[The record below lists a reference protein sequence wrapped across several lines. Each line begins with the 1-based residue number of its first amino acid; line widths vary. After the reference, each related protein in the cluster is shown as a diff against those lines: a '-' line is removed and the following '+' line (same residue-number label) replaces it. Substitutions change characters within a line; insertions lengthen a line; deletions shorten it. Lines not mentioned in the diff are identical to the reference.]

1 MQNPVPELIPCI
13 VCGGAGSRLWPV
25 SRQAFPKPFIRLADD
40 QSLLQKTFLRAA
52 SLPGVKRVLIVANEE
67 TRFRTLDECQA
78 VNAGGLAL
86 ELLLEPEGRNTA
98 PALAAAAADLLAR
111 DPAADPLLL
120 ALPADHLIRDEA
132 AFAAAVEKAARLAAA
147 GRVVAFGLKPSRPET
162 GFGYIETGAAIGAD
176 GLEVARFVEK
186 PDLAAA
192 ERYLAAGRY
201 LWNSGMFCF
210 AAASLRAALAEHAPQ
225 VLAGVEASLAASQAV
240 EDGGVRQCELDRVG
254 FARCPDISIDYA
266 VMERIAT
273 AAVVPCELGW
283 SDIGA
288 WDSLAAQFPADADG
302 NRVSGEALL
311 QGGRDCFIQSRGRL
325 IAALGVDNLVVVDTP
340 DALLVAD
347 RSRCQEV
354 RELSGRL
361 RRQGHP
367 SWREHLSSQRPWGHY
382 TVLAD
387 SERYKI
393 KRIVVKPGAS
403 LSLQMHHH
411 RSEHWI
417 VVSGTARVTHGDT
430 ERLVYTNESTFI
442 PAGEKHRLSNPG
454 LIDLVLI
461 EVQSGE
467 YLGEDDIVRFA
478 DDYGRTEARP

>member
-52 SLPGVKRVLIVANEE
+52 SLPGVRRVLIVANEE

-86 ELLLEPEGRNTA
+86 ELLLEPERRNTA
-98 PALAAAAADLLAR
+98 PALAAAAAPAGAR
-111 DPAADPLLL
+111 SGGRSAA
-120 ALPADHLIRDEA
+120 AGAAGDHLIRDEA
-132 AFAAAVEKAARLAAA
+132 AFAAAVERAARLAGA

-162 GFGYIETGAAIGAD
+162 GFGYIETGVAIGAD

-192 ERYLAAGRY
+192 ERYLADGRH

-240 EDGGVRQCELDRVG
+240 EDGGVRQRELHRAG

-311 QGGRDCFIQSRGRL
+311 QGSRDCFIQSRGRL

-340 DALLVAD
+340 DALLVAPLA
-347 RSRCQEV
+347 
-354 RELSGRL
+354 LSGGARA
-361 RRQGHP
+361 
-367 SWREHLSSQRPWGHY
+367 QRPAAAARPPQ
-382 TVLAD
+382 LART
-387 SERYKI
+387 SEFAAALGSLHRAG
-393 KRIVVKPGAS
+393 RQRALQDQAHRGEAGRVPVPADAS
-403 LSLQMHHH
+403 PPQRALDRGQRH
-411 RSEHWI
+411 RAGDAWRH
-417 VVSGTARVTHGDT
+417 GTAGVH
-430 ERLVYTNESTFI
+430 
-442 PAGEKHRLSNPG
+442 
-454 LIDLVLI
+454 
-461 EVQSGE
+461 Q
-467 YLGEDDIVRFA
+467 
-478 DDYGRTEARP
+478 